1 MELMRSSTGKMLF
14 GKASLGIF
22 LLNLLASVAGYHYEC
37 IPTTPNEAG
46 VGVANCSSQ
55 DLTHVPPNLPHNI
68 KVLDLSDNIINI
80 LSDNSFVK
88 YEYMEIL
95 YMRNNSLKVIKPKAF
110 ARMRMLLYLD
120 LSFNSLVSI
129 PSTIFNDLSAL
140 LTLSLQ
146 GNHITVIDRNTFQ
159 NVSYLSNL
167 FLAGNH
173 IEFIDPEAF
182 RGLNRLQRLELQNN
196 ALTKLDSETVQYFSV
211 SLKEIKLHNNR
222 WYCDCGLRWLPE
234 WLINGSES
242 KVHKLKWK
250 FNGDEPVCQGPA
262 IVTDR
267 LFSKVSLDLFIC
279 PITMYTIG
287 RNFEVTEGGQAK
299 LFCKYMADP
308 PVMAQWKKN
317 GINLDIPEDS
327 FKYKTV
333 SVSRGET
340 MINSELHIFDF
351 NYDDIGEYQCYVD
364 NLLGPAYISYL
375 VTLEGVDPA
384 MIMLQ
389 PDESKEA
396 VDNGDKVRNA
406 IIAASTIGGVVVL
419 LIVIGFIVLFVL
431 RCKRYQKKKKESIR
445 MTFEEHLKANGIIEQ
460 SPKNE
465 QIIYDEVPDS
475 TMSMDAE
482 MEEQES
488 MYDSLQRPRVP
499 STNTNTYIS
508 FKTEFSEPEDMSQI
522 YSSGKEDKYKGSDE
536 SQCESTSPLLENISP
551 IIIDPHDPFYQAHL
565 YTPKLNSYNIDP
577 HFLNSTRNTDFYL
590 DHSDSDVFLDH
601 RTRTLPLTQRN
612 NDIFSNHRTR
622 TLPHGYTPNYYKD
635 VGPQV
640 FRSHSV
646 SANHKSASVG
656 NLEMAPPKK
665 PPRAFHSRDTMSLHS
680 QTSSN
685 GDRESLKLSL
695 PKPGTVD
702 SYGTAV

>member
-1 MELMRSSTGKMLF
+1 MLCERIYLLL
-14 GKASLGIF
+14 SLLCLF
-22 LLNLLASVAGYHYEC
+22 PTLLGFHYEC
-37 IPTTPNEAG
+37 IPRTPNQAG
-46 VGVANCSSQ
+46 IGVANCSTQ

-68 KVLDLSDNIINI
+68 KVLDLSDNIISI

-88 YEYMEIL
+88 YEYLEVL
-95 YMRNNSLKVIKPKAF
+95 YMRNNSLKLIKPKAF

-120 LSFNSLVSI
+120 LSFNNLVSI

-146 GNHITVIDRNTFQ
+146 GNSIAVIEKYTFQ
-159 NVSYLSNL
+159 NVSYLTNL

-173 IEFIDPEAF
+173 IEVIDPEAF
-182 RGLNRLQRLELQNN
+182 KGLNRLQRLELQNN
-196 ALTKLDSETVQYFSV
+196 ALKRLDFQTVQYFSV

-222 WYCDCGLRWLPE
+222 WYCDCGLRWLPL

-242 KVHKLKWK
+242 EVQKLKWK
-250 FNGDEPVCQGPA
+250 FNGDEPRCHGPA
-262 IVTDR
+262 LVQRRT
-267 LFSKVSLDLFIC
+267 FSEVSLDLFIC
-279 PITMYTIG
+279 PITMYTMG

-308 PVMAQWKKN
+308 PVMVQWKKN
-317 GINLDIPEDS
+317 GISLNIPENS
-327 FKYKTV
+327 SKYKTV
-333 SVSRGET
+333 SNGET

-351 NYDDIGEYQCYVD
+351 NYDDIGEYQCFVD

-384 MIMLQ
+384 TVLLH
-389 PDESKEA
+389 PEESKE
-396 VDNGDKVRNA
+396 VSDNGDKVRNG

-419 LIVIGFIVLFVL
+419 LIVIGFIVLFIL

-460 SPKNE
+460 SPKSE
-465 QIIYDEVPDS
+465 PMIYDEVPDS
-475 TMSMDAE
+475 TMSVDAE
-482 MEEQES
+482 MDEQES
-488 MYDSLQRPRVP
+488 MYDSLQRQRLP

-522 YSSGKEDKYKGSDE
+522 YSSGKEDRYKGSDE

-565 YTPKLNSYNIDP
+565 YTPKLNSYNIEP
-577 HFLNSTRNTDFYL
+577 HFLNSTRINDFYL
-590 DHSDSDVFLDH
+590 DHSDNDVFLDH
-601 RTRTLPLTQRN
+601 RTRTLPLTQHN

-622 TLPHGYTPNYYKD
+622 TLPHGYTPTYYKD
-635 VGPQV
+635 KSPHI

-656 NLEMAPPKK
+656 HLEMVPPKK

-680 QTSSN
+680 QSSG

>member
-1 MELMRSSTGKMLF
+1 MLWNKTPITILPITILLMVSLF
-14 GKASLGIF
+14 
-22 LLNLLASVAGYHYEC
+22 ASVVGYHYEC
-37 IPTTPNEAG
+37 IPRTPNEAG
-46 VGVANCSSQ
+46 IGVANCSTQ

-68 KVLDLSDNIINI
+68 KVLDLSDNIIGV

-88 YEYMEIL
+88 YEYLEIL
-95 YMRNNSLKVIKPKAF
+95 YIRNNSLRTIRPKAF

-146 GNHITVIDRNTFQ
+146 GNRITVIEKQTFQ
-159 NVSYLSNL
+159 NVSYLTNL
-167 FLAGNH
+167 FLGGNH
-173 IEFIDPEAF
+173 IELIEPEAF
-182 RGLNRLQRLELQNN
+182 KGLSRLQRLELQNN
-196 ALTKLDSETVQYFSV
+196 ALTKLDSQIVQYFSI

-234 WLINGSES
+234 WLINGSNS
-242 KVHKLKWK
+242 AVHRLKWK
-250 FNGDEPVCQGPA
+250 FNGDEPLCHGPA
-262 IVTDR
+262 IVKDR

-279 PITMYTIG
+279 PITMYSVG
-287 RNFEVTEGGQAK
+287 RNFEVTEGGQAR

-308 PVMAQWKKN
+308 PAMAQWKKN
-317 GINLDIPEDS
+317 GISLDIPEDS
-327 FKYKTV
+327 FKYNTV
-333 SVSRGET
+333 STGDT

-351 NYDDIGEYQCYVD
+351 NYDDIGEYQCYVE
-364 NLLGPAYISYL
+364 NLLGPAFISFL

-384 MIMLQ
+384 TIMMK
-389 PDESKEA
+389 PDETRDES
-396 VDNGDKVRNA
+396 DNGDKVRNA

-419 LIVIGFIVLFVL
+419 LIIVGIIVLSVL

-460 SPKNE
+460 SPKTE
-465 QIIYDEVPDS
+465 QMIYDEVPDS
-475 TMSMDAE
+475 TMSVDAE

-488 MYDSLQRPRVP
+488 MYDSLQRPRIP

-522 YSSGKEDKYKGSDE
+522 YSPGKENNYKGSDE

-565 YTPKLNSYNIDP
+565 YTPNLNSYIVEP
-577 HFLNSTRNTDFYL
+577 QFLNSTRNHDFYF
-590 DHSDSDVFLDH
+590 DHSDNDVFLSQ
-601 RTRTLPLTQRN
+601 RTRTLPLNQHN
-612 NDIFSNHRTR
+612 SDIFSNHRTR
-622 TLPHGYTPNYYKD
+622 TLPHGYTPTYHREFVN
-635 VGPQV
+635 PQV

-680 QTSSN
+680 QSSN

>member
-1 MELMRSSTGKMLF
+1 MEMLQR
-14 GKASLGIF
+14 GMLRMQWNNS
-22 LLNLLASVAGYHYEC
+22 LLAILSVFFLFTTVVGYHYEC
-37 IPTTPNEAG
+37 IPRTPNEAG
-46 VGVANCSSQ
+46 IGVANCSAQ
-55 DLTHVPPNLPHNI
+55 KLTHVPPNLPHNI
-68 KVLDLSDNIINI
+68 KVLDLSDNIIGV

-88 YEYMEIL
+88 YEYLEIL
-95 YMRNNSLKVIKPKAF
+95 YMRNNSLRSIRSKAF

-120 LSFNSLVSI
+120 LSFNSLASI
-129 PSTIFNDLSAL
+129 SSTIFNDLTAL

-146 GNHITVIDRNTFQ
+146 GNRITVIEKHTFQ
-159 NVSYLSNL
+159 NVSYLTNL

-173 IEFIDPEAF
+173 IEIIEPEAF
-182 RGLNRLQRLELQNN
+182 QGLHRLQRIELQNN
-196 ALTKLDSETVQYFSV
+196 ALTKLDSQVVQYFSV
-211 SLKEIKLHNNR
+211 NLKEIKLNNNR
-222 WYCDCGLRWLPE
+222 WYCDCALRWLPG
-234 WLINGSES
+234 WLINGSENQ
-242 KVHKLKWK
+242 VHKLRWK
-250 FNGDEPVCQGPA
+250 FNGDEPVCHGPA
-262 IVTDR
+262 LVKNR
-267 LFSKVSLDLFIC
+267 LFSKVSLDLFVC
-279 PITMYTIG
+279 PLTMYSVG
-287 RNFEVTEGGQAK
+287 RNFEVTEGGQAR

-317 GINLDIPEDS
+317 GIDINIPENS
-327 FKYKTV
+327 YKYKTV
-333 SVSRGET
+333 SKGAT
-340 MINSELHIFDF
+340 MINNELHIFDF
-351 NYDDIGEYQCYVD
+351 NYDDIGEYQCYVE
-364 NLLGPAYISYL
+364 NLLGPAYISFL

-384 MIMLQ
+384 TIML
-389 PDESKEA
+389 PDETKEEP
-396 VDNGDKVRNA
+396 DNGDKVRNA

-419 LIVIGFIVLFVL
+419 LIVAGIIVLSVL
-431 RCKRYQKKKKESIR
+431 RCKRYRKKKKESIR
-445 MTFEEHLKANGIIEQ
+445 MTFEEHLKANGIIDK
-460 SPKNE
+460 SPKSDPM
-465 QIIYDEVPDS
+465 IYNEVPDS

-488 MYDSLQRPRVP
+488 MYDSLQRPRIP

-522 YSSGKEDKYKGSDE
+522 YSSGKETNYKGSDE

-565 YTPKLNSYNIDP
+565 YTPNLSSYAVDP
-577 HFLNSTRNTDFYL
+577 SFLSSTRNHDFYL
-590 DHSDSDVFLDH
+590 DNDNVFLNH
-601 RTRTLPLTQRN
+601 GTRTLPLHQHN

-622 TLPHGYTPNYYKD
+622 TLPHGYTPTYHKD
-635 VGPQV
+635 FVGPQV
-640 FRSHSV
+640 FHSHSV

-680 QTSSN
+680 QSSN